1 MVKLYTKIG
10 NIRMDTPLIAVSGI
24 YGPDYE
30 VLLPDRQY
38 IGAVVT
44 KSVTLQPRLG
54 NPERRIVPTTAG
66 LLNAIGLQNP
76 GVRAFIR
83 DEIPKLR
90 KVEVPII
97 ASVAGSTV
105 KEYTECSSLLADRDE
120 IDGIELNVSCPNA
133 EEVGI
138 EFGSD
143 ARSLEQL
150 VASVRAVV
158 NGKTLLVKLTPNVTD
173 IVTIAEAA
181 VCGGADV
188 ISLINTLR
196 GMAIDLV
203 TQKPKLGNKVG
214 GLSGIGIHPVAVYM
228 IRQCYISCCHR
239 ANVPIVGI
247 GGVTNSE
254 EVLEFMLAGA
264 TAVGIGTALFR
275 DDGGYDVRTRVFEL
289 MATGIDDYITE
300 RGETSVGSIIG
311 KAAPEQLFRF
321 AEIAEFLNITETTA
335 RSLGERGLLP
345 GSPNEGRWEITFDE
359 LESWYAGISGKE
371 WARITTNGQVDS
383 LSTEIDLGGGIP
395 TERLPELMRHW
406 QTTENVNVVKQSAR
420 SDGTAVIE
428 IKLDELLTKSQETL
442 ESIGRKEIKTAGV
455 GLKNRIAESVKNYL
469 SVPFQ
474 SELTLASQKVKVSL
488 NPNGM
493 LRLIT
498 QDNLADLPQRDREI
512 IRYFLATYARRI
524 AHQLEKHT
532 AIQ

>member
-10 NIRMDTPLIAVSGI
+10 NIRMETPLIAVCGI

-30 VLLPDRQY
+30 FLMPRRQY
-38 IGAVVT
+38 IGAVVS

-54 NPERRIVPTTAG
+54 NPERRIVPTIAG

-83 DEIPKLR
+83 EEIPKLR

-105 KEYTECSSLLADRDE
+105 KEYVECSALLTERDE

-133 EEVGI
+133 EKVGI

-150 VASVRAVV
+150 VARVRTVV

-181 VCGGADV
+181 VRGGADV
-188 ISLINTLR
+188 ISLINTLH
-196 GMAIDLV
+196 GMAIDLE

-254 EVLEFMLAGA
+254 EALEFILAGA

-275 DDGGYDVRTRVFEL
+275 DDGGDDVNTHVFEL
-289 MATGIDDYITE
+289 IAKGIDDYITR
-300 RGETSVGSIIG
+300 RGETSVGTIIG
-311 KAAPEQLFRF
+311 KAAPEQLLSFK
-321 AEIAEFLNITETTA
+321 EMAEFLNITETTA
-335 RSLGERGLLP
+335 RSLGERGLIP
-345 GSPNEGRWEITFDE
+345 AYPRGGRWEITFDE
-359 LESWYAGISGKE
+359 LESWYVGISGKE
-371 WARITTNGQVDS
+371 WARITANGQMDS
-383 LSTEIDLGGGIP
+383 LSTEIDLGSGIP
-395 TERLPELMRHW
+395 TERLPGLMRHW
-406 QTTENVNVVKQSAR
+406 HSAGIVDIVKQSAK
-420 SDGTAVIE
+420 SDRTAVIE
-428 IKLDELLTKSQETL
+428 LKLNELLTKSQEAL
-442 ESIGRKEIKTAGV
+442 ETIGRKKIGATSP
-455 GLKNRIAESVKNYL
+455 KNKIAKSVKNSL
-469 SVPFQ
+469 LVAFQ
-474 SELTLASQKVKVSL
+474 SELTLANQKVIVSL
-488 NPNGM
+488 SPHGL
-493 LRLIT
+493 LRLAV
-498 QDNLADLPQRDREI
+498 QDNLATLPQRDREI
-512 IRYFLATYARRI
+512 IRYFLASYADRI
-524 AHQLEKHT
+524 AHELT
-532 AIQ
+532 GDTTIL